1 MSADSAL
8 RAGQDAL
15 RRGRWDD
22 ARDAFAAALAVRESA
37 EGLAGMGTA
46 LWWVGRVRESLTY
59 RERAYAA
66 YVMDHGYVEAAM
78 VAIDVSVSYL
88 SNLDNPVVAGG
99 WLARARRAADLSSEA
114 NALAWLWLME
124 GYTAEDPGIQVE
136 LLTRA
141 MDWGR
146 ESGDLDM
153 ELAAM
158 ADLGLALVRNGE
170 VPRGLG
176 LLDEALAGTLGGE
189 WDRPDTVVW
198 ASCSM
203 LAACSLVGDQRRA
216 AAWCREVERFTETYG
231 SPFLQV
237 VCRSHYGRVLV
248 GAGAWSAAEAELTY
262 ALSMATEC
270 GRAPRVEA
278 LAGLAEIRLRQG
290 AVEEAE
296 RLLGA
301 AGDCP
306 EVALV
311 RAEVLVASGHP
322 ARAVAVLSAELGA
335 TAPHELA
342 YPLLAAG
349 LVDAHLAADDLS
361 AATAVNR
368 DLQDRPAASH
378 PQARALAER
387 AGGRVAAALG
397 DPASAAP
404 RLRTAIAEYARLELP
419 YAAARTRFELA
430 QAVADQP
437 ALAAVEAD
445 RALTQLERLGAVRDI
460 DAVAAFL
467 RTLGVATKPGP
478 RQLGLLSQREQEVLA
493 LVRRGLTNPE
503 IATELFLS
511 RRTVAHHVSH
521 ILTKLGLRTRAEAA
535 AFAAEHR
542 AGTTPTA
549 R

>member
-37 EGLAGMGTA
+37 DGLAGMGTA

-66 YVMDHGYVEAAM
+66 YVMDQGYVEAAM

-248 GAGAWSAAEAELTY
+248 GAGDWSAAEAELTY

-311 RAEVLVASGHP
+311 RAEVLVAAGHP
-322 ARAVAVLSAELGA
+322 ERAVAVLSAELGA

-361 AATAVNR
+361 AATAVSR
-368 DLQDRPAASH
+368 DLQDRPGRLASAGPGVDRARGRTGGRGPRRPRVGRATAADRHRGVRAAGAAVRGGPDPLRAGPGGRRPAAGAGRRRGRPRPDPARAPRGRPRRRRRCRLPAH
-378 PQARALAER
+378 PGRGDQARPAPAR
-387 AGGRVAAALG
+387 PVVAAGAGGARPACAAG
-397 DPASAAP
+397 
-404 RLRTAIAEYARLELP
+404 
-419 YAAARTRFELA
+419 
-430 QAVADQP
+430 
-437 ALAAVEAD
+437 
-445 RALTQLERLGAVRDI
+445 
-460 DAVAAFL
+460 
-467 RTLGVATKPGP
+467 
-478 RQLGLLSQREQEVLA
+478 
-493 LVRRGLTNPE
+493 
-503 IATELFLS
+503 
-511 RRTVAHHVSH
+511 
-521 ILTKLGLRTRAEAA
+521 
-535 AFAAEHR
+535 
-542 AGTTPTA
+542 
-549 R
+549 